1 MCNPWSIQSLLV
13 FLLQWLRFDW
23 SHEHVTMI
31 SHRITSELGDYE
43 SDFPNNGNEK
53 MDCREEEEKEISQS
67 EGRLVINH

>member
-1 MCNPWSIQSLLV
+1 
-13 FLLQWLRFDW
+13 
-23 SHEHVTMI
+23 MI